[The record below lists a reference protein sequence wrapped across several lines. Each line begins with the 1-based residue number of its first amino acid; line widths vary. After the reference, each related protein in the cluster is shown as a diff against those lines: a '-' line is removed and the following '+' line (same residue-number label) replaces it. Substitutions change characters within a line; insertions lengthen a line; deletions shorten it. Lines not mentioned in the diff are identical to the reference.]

1 MKTGEAKVLLYSFR
15 EEEKIARIRHF
26 FAQQQVRTEIVP
38 ENASSQKIGYLIGMK
53 GFKRMDKEEE
63 AFVFPHEFLIFHNIK
78 GKKLDHIL
86 LEMKK
91 AELPPVR
98 FKAVVTPFNMLWTL
112 RRLCET
118 VQKEHGAMM
127 EIKKRQMDV

>member
-1 MKTGEAKVLLYSFR
+1 M
-15 EEEKIARIRHF
+15 
-26 FAQQQVRTEIVP
+26 QQ
-38 ENASSQKIGYLIGMK
+38 
-53 GFKRMDKEEE
+53 
-63 AFVFPHEFLIFHNIK
+63 FLSFHNIK

-91 AELPPVR
+91 AELPPIR

-118 VQKEHGAMM
+118 VQKEHGEMM
-127 EIKKRQMDV
+127 EIRKRQMDV